1 MPFLFTRST
10 AASLFAVCSA
20 KATKE
25 GEECVVVW
33 WLYVRSLIHTSRRCS
48 WESLNKG
55 PLLPVKIESQKIK
68 NQKSKSYGS
77 ATDRRS
83 TMEDDEDFEELFSFA
98 AASPGQPAQEKTSP
112 SSAATSADFDI
123 ITNDNDSSGSG
134 GDNARTT
141 SCSAMMPNTPAAASA
156 ATSQSDFDDLF
167 GSPPT
172 NRASSSSVS
181 AAAATTKERDVN
193 DDPAIASFLGSDAL
207 DGFDVHDEG
216 TRDFLDWLDDDTTG
230 KKQKNDDQINN
241 DTVSNDK
248 NNDTAVAVDDDD
260 DDFDF
265 DQMLSEV
272 GIEDVKKPTVVA
284 KESTTPMAGSKGSN
298 AQKEVGQVKQIVK
311 TQPVQTKTEPKKEP
325 PAPTEAKPTVST
337 KNPPPI
343 TTIPP
348 VTQKVDLEVSPK
360 EESVTKASDDNI
372 SDPPVVAAKDDVINS
387 QSTISNTLED
397 DAVAATMTS
406 TPKNDNEPNIELNE
420 NETKEEI
427 TPDTTKEGRPSVEDE
442 LSYQQWNDDN
452 DDDDDVEVT
461 DVNIIPENST
471 EGDLS
476 SGKDDAVVNREK
488 VVFTSLS
495 DAIRSSASTIEDVRS
510 LFKKEYGSEQIRP
523 LSSEDRAYLWTKVI
537 CGKVLEDVDN
547 GSLADSFREW
557 QNNNTAV
564 DSDGECMSML
574 DVLLL
579 SASSID
585 SDSEVYE
592 ATRDKL
598 FSVLN
603 YHSQGKDSSAKAD
616 PLLPPVAHAILQ
628 TGMPLAVASVVLSQ
642 IEPKAMPLMRLSNA
656 ERFLAAK
663 ALHADFYLLACY
675 HLPLLIMHLDRNC
688 QGWHWPKKANEE
700 GIAEEVLKE
709 KTDESDN
716 QETIDDGAETM
727 GENAKTKKEKEG
739 GLIPLRWFVTNF
751 AGECDE
757 ACMDHADLLPLWDHL
772 LTTGE
777 SSWKFFLAIAVLEK
791 RSDVLLMMKGD
802 ELRKELEELFHFKE
816 APVDSFVGSS
826 DNSSG
831 GNMITEWLSI
841 SKSLIECT
849 PSSVIELLRSAD
861 DRAVG
866 NAIKLR
872 QIQME
877 EELRA
882 QAEAHEAALKKERD
896 ERDAEE
902 KKALMK
908 ARLTAY
914 YRTHN
919 PEKVDTIDQILKVF
933 DGRMEVLNEKLK
945 KKVSYL
951 LLLQSFCLVACAYI
965 PNLHICC
972 FCYSMGQDSSLMKH
986 RLIRSPTKQ
995 RASSCQ

>member
-1 MPFLFTRST
+1 
-10 AASLFAVCSA
+10 
-20 KATKE
+20 
-25 GEECVVVW
+25 
-33 WLYVRSLIHTSRRCS
+33 
-48 WESLNKG
+48 
-55 PLLPVKIESQKIK
+55 
-68 NQKSKSYGS
+68 
-77 ATDRRS
+77 
-83 TMEDDEDFEELFSFA
+83 MEDDEDFEELFSFA

-123 ITNDNDSSGSG
+123 IINDNDSSGSG

-141 SCSAMMPNTPAAASA
+141 SCSAMMPSTPAAESA

-172 NRASSSSVS
+172 NRAPSSSSVS
-181 AAAATTKERDVN
+181 AVVATTKERED

-241 DTVSNDK
+241 NVGSNDK

-272 GIEDVKKPTVVA
+272 GIEDVKKPTVVV
-284 KESTTPMAGSKGSN
+284 KESTTPMAGSKGSLN
-298 AQKEVGQVKQIVK
+298 TQKEVGQVKQIVK
-311 TQPVQTKTEPKKEP
+311 TQPVQTKTEPKIEP
-325 PAPTEAKPTVST
+325 PAPPETKPTVST
-337 KNPPPI
+337 KETAPLL
-343 TTIPP
+343 
-348 VTQKVDLEVSPK
+348 VDEVPPK
-360 EESVTKASDDNI
+360 EESVTKASDDTI
-372 SDPPVVAAKDDVINS
+372 SAPPVVEANDDVIES
-387 QSTISNTLED
+387 QSTNNNNDPED
-397 DAVAATMTS
+397 DAVAAAMTS
-406 TPKNDNEPNIELNE
+406 TPNNDNEPNIESNE
-420 NETKEEI
+420 NKIKEEI
-427 TPDTTKEGRPSVEDE
+427 IPETATQGRPSVEDE

-452 DDDDDVEVT
+452 NDDDDAEVT
-461 DVNIIPENST
+461 DVNKIQENST

-476 SGKDDAVVNREK
+476 SGKEEK
-488 VVFTSLS
+488 AVFTSLS
-495 DAIRSSASTIEDVRS
+495 EAIRSSASTVEDVRS
-510 LFKKEYGSEQIRP
+510 FFKKEYGSEQIRP
-523 LSSEDRAYLWTKVI
+523 LSSDDRAYLWTKVI

-557 QNNNTAV
+557 QNNNAAV
-564 DSDGECMSML
+564 DLDGECMSML
-574 DVLLL
+574 DPLLL

-585 SDSEVYE
+585 SDNGVYE
-592 ATRDKL
+592 ATRSKL

-603 YHSQGKDSSAKAD
+603 YHSQGKGSSTKAD

-675 HLPLLIMHLDRNC
+675 HLPLLMMHLDRNC
-688 QGWHWPKKANEE
+688 QGWHWPKKANKED
-700 GIAEEVLKE
+700 IAEEDIEE
-709 KTDESDN
+709 KIDESDN
-716 QETIDDGAETM
+716 QETIGDGAETVDK
-727 GENAKTKKEKEG
+727 NAKTKKEKEY
-739 GLIPLRWFVTNF
+739 GLIPLCWFVTNF

-757 ACMDHADLLPLWDHL
+757 ACMDHAGLLPLWDHL

-802 ELRKELEELFHFKE
+802 ELRRELEELFLFKE

-831 GNMITEWLSI
+831 GNMITEWLSM

-877 EELRA
+877 QELRA
-882 QAEAHEAALKKERD
+882 QADAHEAALKKERD

-919 PEKVDTIDQILKVF
+919 PEKVDTIDQILKLF

-945 KKVSYL
+945 KKVSHL
-951 LLLQSFCLVACAYI
+951 LLLQRFSLVACAYI
-965 PNLHICC
+965 PHLHMCC
-972 FCYSMGQDSSLMKH
+972 FCDSMDQDSSLMKH

>member
-1 MPFLFTRST
+1 
-10 AASLFAVCSA
+10 
-20 KATKE
+20 
-25 GEECVVVW
+25 
-33 WLYVRSLIHTSRRCS
+33 
-48 WESLNKG
+48 
-55 PLLPVKIESQKIK
+55 
-68 NQKSKSYGS
+68 
-77 ATDRRS
+77 
-83 TMEDDEDFEELFSFA
+83 MEDDEDFEELFSFA
-98 AASPGQPAQEKTSP
+98 AASPGQPTQEKTSP

-123 ITNDNDSSGSG
+123 ITNNDNDSSGSG

-141 SCSAMMPNTPAAASA
+141 SCSAMMPSTPAAASA

-167 GSPPT
+167 GSPP
-172 NRASSSSVS
+172 NRAPSSSSVS
-181 AAAATTKERDVN
+181 AAAATTKERED

-241 DTVSNDK
+241 DTASNDK

-272 GIEDVKKPTVVA
+272 GIEDVKKPPVVV

-298 AQKEVGQVKQIVK
+298 AQKEVGQVKQIVQ

-325 PAPTEAKPTVST
+325 PAPPETTKPTIST
-337 KNPPPI
+337 KESAPLSSPAI

-348 VTQKVDLEVSPK
+348 VTQKVDEVPPK
-360 EESVTKASDDNI
+360 EESVTKASDNAI
-372 SDPPVVAAKDDVINS
+372 SAPPVVAANDDVIES
-387 QSTISNTLED
+387 QSTNNNNDVED
-397 DAVAATMTS
+397 DAVAATMAS
-406 TPKNDNEPNIELNE
+406 TPKIDNEPNIESNE
-420 NETKEEI
+420 NEIKEEI
-427 TPDTTKEGRPSVEDE
+427 TPETATQGRPSVEDE

-452 DDDDDVEVT
+452 NDDDDAEVT
-461 DVNIIPENST
+461 DVNKIQENST

-476 SGKDDAVVNREK
+476 SGKEEK

-495 DAIRSSASTIEDVRS
+495 EAIRSSASTVEDVRS
-510 LFKKEYGSEQIRP
+510 FFKKEYGSEQIRP
-523 LSSEDRAYLWTKVI
+523 LSSDDRAYLWTKVI

-557 QNNNTAV
+557 QNNNAAV
-564 DSDGECMSML
+564 DLDGECMSML
-574 DVLLL
+574 DPLLL

-585 SDSEVYE
+585 SDNGVYE
-592 ATRDKL
+592 ATRSKL

-603 YHSQGKDSSAKAD
+603 YHSQGKGSSTKAD

-675 HLPLLIMHLDRNC
+675 HLPLLMMHLDRNC
-688 QGWHWPKKANEE
+688 QGWHWPKKANKED
-700 GIAEEVLKE
+700 IAEEDIEE
-709 KTDESDN
+709 KIDESDN
-716 QETIDDGAETM
+716 QETIGDGAETVDK
-727 GENAKTKKEKEG
+727 NAKTKKEKEY
-739 GLIPLRWFVTNF
+739 GLIPLCWFVTNF

-802 ELRKELEELFHFKE
+802 ELRRELEELFLFKE

-831 GNMITEWLSI
+831 GNMITEWLSL

-882 QAEAHEAALKKERD
+882 QADAHEAALKKERD

-919 PEKVDTIDQILKVF
+919 PEKVDTIDQILKLF

-945 KKVSYL
+945 KKVSHL
-951 LLLQSFCLVACAYI
+951 LLLQRFSLVACAYI
-965 PNLHICC
+965 PHLHMCC
-972 FCYSMGQDSSLMKH
+972 FCDSMDQDSSLMKH

>member
-1 MPFLFTRST
+1 M
-10 AASLFAVCSA
+10 
-20 KATKE
+20 
-25 GEECVVVW
+25 
-33 WLYVRSLIHTSRRCS
+33 
-48 WESLNKG
+48 
-55 PLLPVKIESQKIK
+55 
-68 NQKSKSYGS
+68 
-77 ATDRRS
+77 D
-83 TMEDDEDFEELFSFA
+83 DDEDFEELFSFA
-98 AASPGQPAQEKTSP
+98 AASPGQPTQEKKSP

-141 SCSAMMPNTPAAASA
+141 SCSAMTPSTPAAASA

-172 NRASSSSVS
+172 NRAPSSPSVS
-181 AAAATTKERDVN
+181 AAVATTKERED

-230 KKQKNDDQINN
+230 KKQKNDDQINKN
-241 DTVSNDK
+241 VGSNDK
-248 NNDTAVAVDDDD
+248 NNDTAAAIDDDD

-272 GIEDVKKPTVVA
+272 GIEDVKKPPVVV
-284 KESTTPMAGSKGSN
+284 KESTIPMTGSKGSN

-311 TQPVQTKTEPKKEP
+311 TQPVQTKTEPKKEQP
-325 PAPTEAKPTVST
+325 PAPPEAKPTVST
-337 KNPPPI
+337 KETAPLSSPAI

-348 VTQKVDLEVSPK
+348 VTQKVDEVPPK
-360 EESVTKASDDNI
+360 VESVTKASDDNI
-372 SDPPVVAAKDDVINS
+372 SAPPVVAANDDVIES
-387 QSTISNTLED
+387 QSTNSNDLED
-397 DAVAATMTS
+397 DAVAAAIGS
-406 TPKNDNEPNIELNE
+406 TPKTDNEANIESNE
-420 NETKEEI
+420 NEIKEEI
-427 TPDTTKEGRPSVEDE
+427 TPETTKEGRPSVEDE

-452 DDDDDVEVT
+452 DDDDDAEVT
-461 DVNIIPENST
+461 DVNKIPESSN

-476 SGKDDAVVNREK
+476 SGNNGAVIANEK
-488 VVFTSLS
+488 KIVFTSLS

-523 LSSEDRAYLWTKVI
+523 LSSEDRAYLWTEVI

-564 DSDGECMSML
+564 DSNGEYMSML
-574 DVLLL
+574 DALLL
-579 SASSID
+579 STSSID
-585 SDSEVYE
+585 SDNELYE
-592 ATRDKL
+592 ATRSKL

-603 YHSQGKDSSAKAD
+603 YHSQGKGSSAKAD

-628 TGMPLAVASVVLSQ
+628 TGMPLAVTSVVLSQ

-675 HLPLLIMHLDRNC
+675 HLPLLMMHLDRNC
-688 QGWHWPKKANEE
+688 QGWHRPKKANEE
-700 GIAEEVLKE
+700 AISEEVLEE
-709 KTDESDN
+709 KTEESDN
-716 QETIDDGAETM
+716 QETIGGGAETVE
-727 GENAKTKKEKEG
+727 ENAMTKKEKEV
-739 GLIPLRWFVTNF
+739 GLIPLCWFVTNF

-802 ELRKELEELFHFKE
+802 ELRRELEELFHFKE

-831 GNMITEWLSI
+831 GNMITEWLSL

-919 PEKVDTIDQILKVF
+919 PEKVDTIDQILKLF

-945 KKVSYL
+945 KKVRSYL
-951 LLLQSFCLVACAYI
+951 LLLQRFYLVACAYI
-965 PNLHICC
+965 PCICC
-972 FCYSMGQDSSLMKH
+972 FCDSMGQDSSPTKH
-986 RLIRSPTKQ
+986 RLIRYPTKQ
-995 RASSCQ
+995 RVSSCQ

>member
-1 MPFLFTRST
+1 M
-10 AASLFAVCSA
+10 
-20 KATKE
+20 E
-25 GEECVVVW
+25 
-33 WLYVRSLIHTSRRCS
+33 
-48 WESLNKG
+48 
-55 PLLPVKIESQKIK
+55 
-68 NQKSKSYGS
+68 
-77 ATDRRS
+77 
-83 TMEDDEDFEELFSFA
+83 EDDEDFEELFSFA
-98 AASPGQPAQEKTSP
+98 AASPGQPTQEKMSP

-141 SCSAMMPNTPAAASA
+141 SCSAMMPSTPAAASA

-172 NRASSSSVS
+172 NRPPSSSVS
-181 AAAATTKERDVN
+181 AAAATTKEREE

-216 TRDFLDWLDDDTTG
+216 TRDFLDWLDDDT
-230 KKQKNDDQINN
+230 KKNDDQINKN
-241 DTVSNDK
+241 VGSNDK

-272 GIEDVKKPTVVA
+272 GIEDVKKPAVVV
-284 KESTTPMAGSKGSN
+284 KESTTPMTGSKGSN
-298 AQKEVGQVKQIVK
+298 AQKEVDQVKQIVK
-311 TQPVQTKTEPKKEP
+311 TQPVQTKTEPKKEES

-337 KNPPPI
+337 KETAPLSSPA
-343 TTIPP
+343 TATIPP
-348 VTQKVDLEVSPK
+348 VTQKVDEVPPK
-360 EESVTKASDDNI
+360 EEPVTKANDDNI
-372 SDPPVVAAKDDVINS
+372 SAPPVVAANDDVIES
-387 QSTISNTLED
+387 QSTNNNDVED
-397 DAVAATMTS
+397 DAVAAAIES
-406 TPKNDNEPNIELNE
+406 TPKTDNEANIESNE
-420 NETKEEI
+420 NEIKEEI
-427 TPDTTKEGRPSVEDE
+427 TPETATQGRPSVEDE

-452 DDDDDVEVT
+452 DDDDDAEVT
-461 DVNIIPENST
+461 DVNIIPESGN

-476 SGKDDAVVNREK
+476 SGKDDTVVNGK
-488 VVFTSLS
+488 KIVFTSLS
-495 DAIRSSASTIEDVRS
+495 EAIRSSASTIEDVRS
-510 LFKKEYGSEQIRP
+510 LFKKEYGLEQIRP
-523 LSSEDRAYLWTKVI
+523 LSSEDRAHLWTKVI

-557 QNNNTAV
+557 QNNNTTVA
-564 DSDGECMSML
+564 SDGECMSML
-574 DVLLL
+574 DPLLL

-585 SDSEVYE
+585 SDNEVYE

-603 YHSQGKDSSAKAD
+603 YHSQGKGSSAKAD

-675 HLPLLIMHLDRNC
+675 HLPLLMMHLDRNC
-688 QGWHWPKKANEE
+688 QGWHWPKANKE
-700 GIAEEVLKE
+700 GIAEEAIE
-709 KTDESDN
+709 ERTGESDN
-716 QETIDDGAETM
+716 QESIGDEAETDEAETVE
-727 GENAKTKKEKEG
+727 ENAKTKKEKEY
-739 GLIPLRWFVTNF
+739 GLIPLNWFVTNF
-751 AGECDE
+751 AGECGE

-802 ELRKELEELFHFKE
+802 ELRRELEELFHFKE

-831 GNMITEWLSI
+831 GNMITEWLSL

-882 QAEAHEAALKKERD
+882 QADAHEAALKKERD

-919 PEKVDTIDQILKVF
+919 PEKVDTIDQILKLF

-951 LLLQSFCLVACAYI
+951 LLLQRFYLVACAYI
-965 PNLHICC
+965 PYLHML
-972 FCYSMGQDSSLMKH
+972 FL
-986 RLIRSPTKQ
+986 
-995 RASSCQ
+995 